1 MLVLPPDR
9 RQFLKLLSGATAA
22 LCTARWSQ
30 ASESLQSD
38 VVRLSIIHTTDLH
51 GHILPTVDYDG
62 HSGLGGLARCA
73 TQIAAW
79 RGENP
84 NSILIDVGDVYE
96 GTQFGFGDQGRAM
109 IELFNLLR
117 YDAWIIGNHEFDWSI
132 EPFLQ
137 AVSRSAM
144 PVLAANTTLAG
155 KPAGCFEER
164 NHPFARIQPFLLR
177 EIAGVRLAIVGLT
190 TPGMPFW
197 FPPGFTEGIEFLDPI
212 EPTRRAI
219 QQARS
224 LGAHAIILAGHMGLK
239 ERTGGDDFANR
250 AISLTAEFPEAT
262 VFIAGHT
269 HQPIE
274 SRLTNGTIFTQAD
287 HFGIHIGRIDL
298 LFDRN
303 SKKLL
308 HQEAHTELLD
318 NHIETDPVILSR
330 AKPQLDAAANIL
342 SQPVGELAET
352 LSARDRPG
360 EPSQIA
366 LLIAAAITEA
376 FAGRGLTIDGVFHG
390 LFDGRPFHKGQKTIG
405 DIWQILP
412 YENFLVTAELDSLS
426 LKVMMQETFEVQEAR
441 SLAGFRFEV
450 EGDQRSRSLTNLRR
464 ADGRPLDL
472 DRRYR
477 VALNTF
483 DASSAGHRFMKLR
496 EMLGRPES
504 GMTLHPI
511 QTREALIG
519 YFRYHRIV
527 RRSLIEPSRASAA

>member
-22 LCTARWSQ
+22 LCTGRWSQ

-38 VVRLSIIHTTDLH
+38 VVRLSVIHTTDLH

-79 RGENP
+79 RRENP

-96 GTQFGFGDQGRAM
+96 GTQFGFGDQGRSM

-155 KPAGCFEER
+155 KPAGAFEER
-164 NHPFARIQPFLLR
+164 NNPFARIQPFLLR
-177 EIAGVRLAIVGLT
+177 EIAGIRLAVVGLT

-197 FPPGFTEGIEFLDPI
+197 FPPSFTEGIEFLDPI

-224 LGAHAIILAGHMGLK
+224 LGARAVILAGHMGLK

-250 AISLTAEFPEAT
+250 AVSLTAEFPEAT

-274 SRLTNGTIFTQAD
+274 SRLTNGAIFTQAD
-287 HFGIHIGRIDL
+287 HFGIHIGRVDL
-298 LFDRN
+298 FFDRN

-308 HQEAHTELLD
+308 RQEAHTELLD
-318 NHIETDPVILSR
+318 SRIETDPVILSR
-330 AKPQLDAAANIL
+330 AKPQLDEAANIL

-426 LKVMMQETFEVQEAR
+426 LKVMMEETFEVQEAR

-450 EGDQRSRSLTNLRR
+450 EGDQRSRRLTNLRR

-472 DRRYR
+472 TRRYR

-496 EMLGRPES
+496 EILQRPES

-511 QTREALIG
+511 QTREALIA

-527 RRSLIEPSRASAA
+527 RRSLIEPSRANAA